1 MPVIHIQSL
10 PFEQEVELGELTENI
25 AQDFSEIAG
34 FTPSHVTVTWSFY
47 PSGGLAN
54 NGQSAQ
60 FQPKDTHP
68 LQVEVIT
75 PDFYTDKRLGE
86 VLSVIATCISRH
98 TEIRTSNLFISHRPV
113 ASGGVFERGEVV
125 RWDISKK

>member
-1 MPVIHIQSL
+1 MPVIQIQSL
-10 PFEQEVELGELTENI
+10 PFEAETELGEITEKI

-34 FTPSHVTVTWSFY
+34 FTPSHVTVTWSFF
-47 PSGGLAN
+47 PAGGVAY

-60 FQPKDTHP
+60 FQSLESHP
-68 LQVEVIT
+68 VQVEVIT

-86 VLSVIATCISRH
+86 VLSVVATCISKH
-98 TEIRTSNLFISHRPV
+98 SGVLTSNLFISHRPV